1 MNFDIQKTL
10 AKEKEDRKNYLL
22 SETVEESWIPIINDM
37 NKIKLIWDMFILCL
51 AVLTSFAVGFELVIV
66 ELANSTE
73 YRMTSIC
80 LDVLFLVDILV

>member
-51 AVLTSFAVGFELVIV
+51 AVLTSFAVGFELVI
-66 ELANSTE
+66 T
-73 YRMTSIC
+73 
-80 LDVLFLVDILV
+80 